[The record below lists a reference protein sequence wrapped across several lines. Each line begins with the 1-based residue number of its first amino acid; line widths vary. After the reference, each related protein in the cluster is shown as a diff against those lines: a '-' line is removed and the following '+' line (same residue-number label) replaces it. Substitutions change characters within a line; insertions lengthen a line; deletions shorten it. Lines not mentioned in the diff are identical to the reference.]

1 MFTITKVN
9 NKKRL
14 RSGVFIVK
22 FEHISHLFIVFL
34 MLTLNNLVFGGYPKK
49 HVRTI
54 SSVPCLPQINW
65 GRLRKLTQCHLEV
78 FYRKA
83 MVKNFAKF
91 SGKRR

>member
-9 NKKRL
+9 NKKRR

-34 MLTLNNLVFGGYPKK
+34 MLTLNNLVFGGYLKK

-54 SSVPCLPQINW
+54 SSVPCLPQIN
-65 GRLRKLTQCHLEV
+65 
-78 FYRKA
+78 
-83 MVKNFAKF
+83 
-91 SGKRR
+91 